1 MPPPCDDK
9 FYTFENFN
17 IGNELEIYGKVF
29 HLVNADTFTK
39 NFLMKMGVRV
49 GTPANVPADPHT
61 QRYNTQYQIQ
71 KWTKYYTE
79 YCTEYC
85 TEYQYN
91 VPVRT
96 STVELY
102 CTCTV
107 GF

>member
-49 GTPANVPADPHT
+49 GTPANVPTDPHT
-61 QRYNTQYQIQ
+61 QRYYADKCN
-71 KWTKYYTE
+71 
-79 YCTEYC
+79 
-85 TEYQYN
+85 
-91 VPVRT
+91 
-96 STVELY
+96 
-102 CTCTV
+102 
-107 GF
+107 